1 MLPTIG
7 SGINQSDSR
16 IPKTGVQNTGC
27 LRVEILRMVELSPL
41 AKFYQLIIEL
51 DARICNLENNAN
63 EFGIRKQL
71 YVSKIKSITQ

>member
-27 LRVEILRMVELSPL
+27 LRVEILRMVELSRL
-41 AKFYQLIIEL
+41 AKCYQLIIEL
-51 DARICNLENNAN
+51 DARIATLANDVN
-63 EFGIRKQL
+63 EFGIREQL
-71 YVSKIKSITQ
+71 HLSKIKSITQ